1 MAVPRAERQ
10 PRNPLVRRMLAAGLF
25 FGLLVPASPQF
36 LTSPT
41 VAEEPNA
48 TDKAHMEWLMRAW
61 SQTPDSEK
69 ANWAWFAETWPQ
81 ADPVDKTRS
90 AWLADIWAN
99 ADESDRAHWAW
110 LGSMWARARAA
121 VQPGT
126 ARGDVLKMFRSNG
139 YSLGSN
145 QITELYVMAQ
155 CPFIMVT
162 ALVDTGTKGPLNAGP
177 PDNSARIE
185 KIVRQELW
193 PYVPLKPDAADLQHC
208 QQLRQEWWR
217 SSDTEQAKL
226 ARRVKEWGDADSA
239 RRTDLARLAGMSP
252 DDKLHWDWLG
262 QRWDEAKAMRP
273 GMSEAELSV
282 VFESDGGLQTVP
294 PQRWVLRRC
303 NFIKLDVH
311 FEQNPQQLGLSY
323 SLFGLPSYSL
333 KTTKIS
339 EPRIEPMA
347 MD

>member
-1 MAVPRAERQ
+1 MAVLLAERQ
-10 PRNPLVRRMLAAGLF
+10 PRNPLVKGMLAVGLL
-25 FGLLVPASPQF
+25 FGLLAPASPQF
-36 LTSPT
+36 LTSPK

-48 TDKAHMEWLMRAW
+48 ADKAHMEWLVRAW
-61 SQTPDSEK
+61 SQTADNEK
-69 ANWAWFAETWPQ
+69 SNWAWFAETWPQ

-90 AWLADIWAN
+90 AWLAGIWAN

-177 PDNSARIE
+177 PDNCARIE
-185 KIVRQELW
+185 KIVSQELW
-193 PYVPLKPDAADLQHC
+193 PYVPLKPDAEDERHC
-208 QQLRQEWWR
+208 RQLRLEWGR
-217 SSDTEQAKL
+217 SSDTERAEL
-226 ARRVKEWGDADSA
+226 ARRAKEWGGADSA
-239 RRTDLARLAGMSP
+239 RREDLARLAGMAP
-252 DDKLHWDWLG
+252 DERPHWDWLG

-273 GMSEAELSV
+273 GTSEADLFV
-282 VFESDGGLQTVP
+282 VFTPDDGLQSIP
-294 PQRWVLRRC
+294 PQRWLLRRC
-303 NFIKLDVH
+303 DFIKIDVE
-311 FEQNPQQLGLSY
+311 FEQNPQQRGLSY
-323 SLFGLPSYSL
+323 SFLGPPSYWL
-333 KTTKIS
+333 KTTRVS